1 MNLRFWMRDSVKKNK
16 KFMAILFAVSMLF
29 SLCIVGILSNQRYLA
44 ERQHVDTLAE
54 AYISRGNLLIDD
66 MLQNAQLL
74 KLLLLR
80 QNGDTRNF
88 NEFARN
94 ILSRQEVIEG
104 ILLAPAGR
112 VDARF
117 SNGEVPEGMQDGT
130 SLFAADQAWA
140 AAADWSRSKGT
151 VSFMH
156 RTDGHVLVFYPV
168 YIGAA
173 QNRSFWGMIVL
184 QVSES
189 RFFAQVNAAGPAPI
203 AYELYST
210 NPWDMTE
217 YQIAASPESVGS
229 HPVERQ
235 DKTGYLAMRL
245 KAAPVTHWLDYAHI
259 LINLL
264 LAILFSL
271 FVTVLGGVFYK
282 LRQQKSA
289 FEQLASRDTLT
300 GIYNRRKF
308 VEVLQKAC
316 EDKQPF
322 LLCYIDFDRF
332 KEVNDTYG
340 HDVGDLLLQ
349 AGAKRLLGCIRSTDM
364 LFRIGGDEFVAF
376 IKDPGTPESREART
390 RLLGERM
397 QAPFHFGEVKLYMDI
412 SVGYVLYPQDAQTSE
427 ELVRMAD
434 HRMYVEKQRHKE

>member
-1 MNLRFWMRDSVKKNK
+1 MNLRFRMRDSIKKNK
-16 KFMAILFAVSMLF
+16 KIMAMIFSVALLF
-29 SLCIVGILSNQRYLA
+29 SLGIVIFLANQRYLA

-54 AYISRGNLLIDD
+54 AYISRGNLLIGD

-74 KLLLLR
+74 QLLILR
-80 QNGDTRNF
+80 QNGDTQSF
-88 NEFARN
+88 NDFARN
-94 ILSRQEVIEG
+94 ILSRQDVIEG

-112 VDARF
+112 IDVRF
-117 SNGEVPEGMQDGT
+117 TNGTVPEEMTDGAL
-130 SLFAADQAWA
+130 LFATNQPWS
-140 AAADWSRSKGT
+140 AAADWSRSKET
-151 VSFMH
+151 VSFLH
-156 RTDGHVLVFYPV
+156 RPDGHVLVFYPV
-168 YIGAA
+168 YLRAA
-173 QNRSFWGMIVL
+173 QSRSFWGMLVL

-189 RFFAQVNAAGPAPI
+189 HFFAKVNASGPVPI

-217 YQIAASPESVGS
+217 YQIAASPESIGS

-235 DKTGYLAMRL
+235 DKSGYLTMRL

-264 LAILFSL
+264 LAFLFSL
-271 FVTVLGGVFYK
+271 FVMILGIVFYH

-289 FEQLASRDTLT
+289 FERLACRDVLT

-308 VEVLQKAC
+308 VDVLQKAC
-316 EDKQPF
+316 EDRQPF

-397 QAPFHFGEVKLYMDI
+397 QAPFHFGEVKLYMRI
-412 SVGYVLYPQDAQTSE
+412 SVGYVLYPQDAGTSE